1 VGIITSLPVQAFAQ
15 TPTEGECSFLGVKNS
30 DRVGRTSA
38 KPDGKPDAVFS
49 LSPKPGQEG
58 AKMREIQIV
67 ASDPPGLWSTSSA
80 GPGTGFMGVALA
92 KNPSDILNR
101 SGGEALNLAPQQ
113 SGQLLLFIT
122 DDDDFAQKKRRY
134 QVRVI
139 YTDGSSWNAPVKID
153 GGSSVPEQSVKPGV
167 FSVRMSAVL
176 KGISTYDAVNPS
188 KKISG
193 DDKGDGLFELTVEAR
208 NKEIT
213 GIEIRNVDGVSSVWD
228 TIESSSYGA
237 IGVAM
242 TSDPVRLLNR
252 RDASVRIPVKDRV
265 DLNLYV
271 ADNGSIEG
279 GNTNYRITVNFSD
292 GEISWCPV
300 QRQEKTAKETGQ
312 EKPAGI
318 APKVN
323 FLATWLGFASTDA
336 VGRYPEIK
344 PDGIADA
351 VFGLDIEISPRNFIT
366 GIEIKSM
373 DGKSGDW
380 ATGGINPSAWGLGVA
395 YQTAP
400 TALLNKPDGSI
411 RIAADNRVQFFL
423 YVADTGDLAS
433 SNATL
438 RVIVHLADGSSF
450 QQFAIRPPSTTSTV
464 APGTDETSK
473 ARGIITCE
481 FRGFIADLV
490 NTSTKPGKDGYL
502 DGTFITKLQVDDKK
516 LVKIDISGDD
526 GATRWS
532 SDPKPPTM
540 FLGIALYPK
549 IYKLLNEK
557 GGPMHLPIAGRAT
570 LYLYAADNGL
580 LSDPKTRLVVT
591 VTFSDKTTLSTPVI
605 K

>member
-1 VGIITSLPVQAFAQ
+1 MSAFAQ
-15 TPTEGECSFLGVKNS
+15 GPLEGDCSFLGVKNS

-49 LSPKPGQEG
+49 LTPKPGEG
-58 AKMREIQIV
+58 EAKVKEIQMI
-67 ASDPPGLWSTSSA
+67 ATDPPGSWSTGGP

-101 SGGEALNLAPQQ
+101 SRKDALDLAPQQ
-113 SGQLLLFIT
+113 SGQLLLFIS
-122 DDDDFAQKKRRY
+122 DDGNFGEKKRRY
-134 QVRVI
+134 QVRVV
-139 YTDGSSWNAPVKID
+139 YTDGSSWDAPVKTE
-153 GGSSVPEQSVKPGV
+153 GGSPATEQAAKSGV
-167 FSVRMSAVL
+167 FPVRMSAVL

-188 KKISG
+188 KKIGG

-208 NKEIT
+208 DKEIT
-213 GIEIRNVDGVSSVWD
+213 GIEIRNVDGLSSVWD

-237 IGVAM
+237 IGVAL
-242 TSDPVRLLNR
+242 TSEPVRLLNK
-252 RDASVRIPVKDRV
+252 RDASVKIPVKDRV

-271 ADNGSIEG
+271 ADNGSIAG

-312 EKPAGI
+312 EKSTGTP
-318 APKVN
+318 PKVN
-323 FLATWLGFASTDA
+323 FLATWMGFASTDA

-344 PDGIADA
+344 PDGVADA

-366 GIEIKSM
+366 GIEIKSL
-373 DGKSGDW
+373 DEKSGDW

-395 YQTAP
+395 YQSAP

-411 RIAADNRVQFFL
+411 RIAVDNRVQFFL
-423 YVADTGDLAS
+423 YAADTGNLAS
-433 SNATL
+433 SNNTL
-438 RVIVHLADGSSF
+438 RVIVYLADGSSF
-450 QQFAIRPPSTTSTV
+450 QQFATRPPSTTSTV

-516 LVKIDISGDD
+516 LVKVDISGDD

-532 SDPKPPTM
+532 TDPKPQQM

-557 GGPMHLPIAGRAT
+557 GGPMSLPVTGRAT

-591 VTFSDKTTLSTPVI
+591 VTFSDKTTLSTQVI